1 MKQTKKTLQI
11 IALTLVG
18 IANLAKSSTVTLED
32 FTFSTTVNGVANT
45 SVLTAVFGRW
55 DSASS
60 TFTPFSSSDRAGYG
74 YLDNASPEL
83 NISLNQTSPSTGL
96 IIPAATRMALG
107 LFNAVDTSNTPWTN
121 STSMAKAVL
130 TDTSWV
136 APNWTP
142 TGGDQ
147 TFTLSAATTA
157 VLGTYSYNGGND
169 LIGLTTDLAVIPEPS
184 VASLLALG
192 TVGLVALRVRRKS

>member
-1 MKQTKKTLQI
+1 MKQTRKALQI

-18 IANLAKSSTVTLED
+18 IANLAKASTVTLED

-60 TFTPFSSSDRAGYG
+60 VFTPFSSSDRAGYG

-83 NISLNQTSPSTGL
+83 SVSLNQTSPSTGL
-96 IIPAATRMALG
+96 IIPATTPMALG
-107 LFNAVDTSNTPWTN
+107 LFNAVDTSGTPWTN

-157 VLGTYSYNGGND
+157 VLGTYSYNGGNN
-169 LIGLTTDLAVIPEPS
+169 LIGLTTDLAAIPEPS
-184 VASLLALG
+184 VASLLAIG